1 MASHP
6 FPRTNVKGKE
16 DCQEYPE
23 GKDVLRSLGEGGLA
37 SQLGNLS
44 VFYTCILRSL
54 CNPDQRYIGS
64 TTDLKSRLAKHNKGD
79 VPHTAKFRP
88 WKAEAYFAFET
99 QEKASAFEQ
108 YLKSGSG
115 HAFAKRH
122 F

>member
-6 FPRTNVKGKE
+6 FPRTNVSGKA
-16 DCQEYPE
+16 DCQEYPK

-37 SQLGNLS
+37 RQLADPPM
-44 VFYTCILRSL
+44 FYAYILRSL
-54 CNPDQRYIGS
+54 SDPDQRYIGS
-64 TTDLKSRLAKHNKGD
+64 TADLKSRLAKHNKGD
-79 VPHTAKFRP
+79 VPHTLKFRP
-88 WKAEAYFAFET
+88 WKVEAYFAFET
-99 QEKASAFEQ
+99 KEKAAAFEQ